1 MRLIFTIILS
11 LSLIACGGG
20 DEENNNDILVKDNT
34 KETDINNP
42 QLRYTIARTT
52 KISPGEQC
60 SAGGVEINS
69 GVDENNN
76 KRLDDTEILETQVVC
91 HGTSGYN
98 SLVDINDEPI
108 GENCAAGGKSISTG
122 LDANQNNILD
132 SSEIKETTYVCNG
145 LSGASGTTDGAAGYN
160 SLVDISDELDGENCV
175 NGGKKISTGMDADRN
190 DILDP
195 SEINNT
201 SYVCNGLDGNS
212 DGTSGYNS
220 LVDITDEPAGSNCAA
235 GGKSISTGLDA
246 NQNSILDSSEIE
258 KSSYVCNGQSGAS
271 SESGYNSLVDI
282 SDELVGTNCANGG
295 KKITTGMDTNRNDTL
310 DPSEI
315 DNTSYVCNG
324 ADGNGG
330 TTGSGYNSLVDI
342 ADEPAGSNCEAGGKS
357 ISTGLDANQ
366 NSILDSSEIEKSSYV
381 CNGQSGASSESGY
394 NSLVDISDE
403 LVGTNCANGGKKIT
417 TGMDINRNDTLDP
430 SEIDN
435 TSYVCNGADGNGG
448 TTGSGYSSLVDIAD
462 ESAGSNCTNGGK
474 QISTGLDSNNNG
486 TLDSSEVTNISYVC
500 NGLDGVTSS
509 AGVSCAITEGP
520 NGEKILSCSDGT
532 LIPVEG
538 GVVYQSSTVNDISG
552 GKQIVD
558 SWNTSGGRNRYS
570 FRNNHYQIEVLS
582 GGELVFEIDS
592 NASDYFYL
600 VNSLDIVVT
609 EVSNNRMSVNLS
621 SGVYT
626 LIAATYN
633 PYEQANYVL
642 NIYGDINVLGKVD
655 PSVSKSAKEN

>member
-220 LVDITDEPAGSNCAA
+220 LVDITDEPAGSNCA
-235 GGKSISTGLDA
+235 
-246 NQNSILDSSEIE
+246 
-258 KSSYVCNGQSGAS
+258 
-271 SESGYNSLVDI
+271 
-282 SDELVGTNCANGG
+282 
-295 KKITTGMDTNRNDTL
+295 
-310 DPSEI
+310 
-315 DNTSYVCNG
+315 
-324 ADGNGG
+324 
-330 TTGSGYNSLVDI
+330 
-342 ADEPAGSNCEAGGKS
+342 AGGKS